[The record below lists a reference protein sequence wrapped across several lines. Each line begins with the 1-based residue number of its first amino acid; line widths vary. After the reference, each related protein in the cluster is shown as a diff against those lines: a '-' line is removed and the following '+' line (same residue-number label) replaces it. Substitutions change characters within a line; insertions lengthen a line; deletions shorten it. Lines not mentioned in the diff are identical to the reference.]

1 MGMRRDSTARSRQLG
16 DELRAKRRA
25 AGLSGVAL
33 CELLGWTSARLSKLE
48 NGERGT
54 ADVDVAAHLA
64 VCGVT
69 GAEFKRLLALS
80 RASPGDVWVQP
91 LGPEPADRL
100 PRLLVERARATEITG
115 YDTMLVPALLR
126 APDYVHAITSNV
138 PVEMHLDR
146 ESSLRGVKTTFY
158 VEEQALHRVIGGRAV
173 MHDQMMHLLLSP
185 ATVRVVPSRFGFHG
199 GVFGAFTLFDTVDDR
214 PVVVQELL
222 VGNAYC
228 ESAEHVARYRAALDA
243 VAGSAL
249 DVERS
254 RNVLAELAD
263 HFGDRAGSPVREPST
278 SSR

>member
-33 CELLGWTSARLSKLE
+33 CALLGWTSARLSKLE

-69 GAEFKRLLALS
+69 GAEFKRLLVLN
-80 RASPGDVWVQP
+80 RASDAEVWVQP
-91 LGPEPADRL
+91 LGAEPAERL
-100 PRLLVERARATEITG
+100 PRLLVEVARATGITG
-115 YDTMLVPALLR
+115 YDTMLLPALLR
-126 APDYVHAITSNV
+126 APDYARAITSDV
-138 PVEMHLDR
+138 PVEMGLDR
-146 ESSLRGVKTTFY
+146 ENSLRGVRSTFY
-158 VEEQALHRVIGGRAV
+158 VEEQALHRVIGDRAV

-185 ATVRVVPSRFGFHG
+185 ATVRVVPSRFGCHG

-222 VGNAYC
+222 VGNAFC
-228 ESAEHVARYRAALDA
+228 ESPDHVARYRATLAAVAGAALDA
-243 VAGSAL
+243 
-249 DVERS
+249 ERS
-254 RNVLAELAD
+254 RLLLAELAD
-263 HFGDRAGSPVREPST
+263 HFGDGREGAGP
-278 SSR
+278 